1 MNKKSLKPL
10 PNVGSNKCFGCS
22 ENNKS
27 GLKMNFFADDS
38 RDIVVSFTEIPP
50 HLSGWSNLAHG
61 GIIGTVLDE
70 IMSWTVIYRMKRFM
84 LTKSITV
91 DYLKPVFVDSK
102 LKAEGRIS
110 LIKSEREIEAE
121 GFLFNEDDELLAR
134 SRALFA
140 LFSMDAARKMGL
152 MSNDL
157 LNEFE
162 SVLFSGK

>member
-22 ENNKS
+22 ENNEH
-27 GLKMNFFADDS
+27 GLKMSFFSDDS
-38 RDIVVSFTEIPP
+38 RDIVVSFTEIPS

-91 DYLKPVFVDSK
+91 DYLKPVFVESK
-102 LKAEGRIS
+102 LRAEGRIS
-110 LIKSEREIEAE
+110 LIKSEKEIEAE
-121 GFLFNEDDELLAR
+121 GFIFNHNDELLAR
-134 SRALFA
+134 SRGVFA
-140 LFSMDAARKMGL
+140 LFSIDAARKLRL
-152 MSNDL
+152 MSDEL

-162 SVLFSGK
+162 AVLFSGK